1 MEAERQFR
9 WTGCTV
15 EINDSMEAYMLVTA
29 KEMLEKARDGKY
41 AVGHFNINNLEW
53 TKAIL
58 QTAEEL
64 RSWVYLRAQEN
75 T

>member
-1 MEAERQFR
+1 
-9 WTGCTV
+9 
-15 EINDSMEAYMLVTA
+15 MLVTA

-64 RSWVYLRAQEN
+64 RSPGYPGCFRGRRKIHDRL
-75 T
+75 